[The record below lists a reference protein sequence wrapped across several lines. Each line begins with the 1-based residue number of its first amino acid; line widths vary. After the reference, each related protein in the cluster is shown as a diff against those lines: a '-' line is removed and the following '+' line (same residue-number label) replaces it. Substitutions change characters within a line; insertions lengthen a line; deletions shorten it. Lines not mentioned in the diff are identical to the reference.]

1 MLAPLRDRVLVA
13 QLMVMQMIVEAPK
26 QLREAMTARRWREAV
41 LRPLRNERGQT
52 PTEYLM
58 IVGLMAAVII
68 IAFTVYFWPTIQ
80 KSAQNWSKT
89 VSDAI
94 VGKQIKK

>member
-1 MLAPLRDRVLVA
+1 MLAALQDRVLLVQLVVLEAIVA
-13 QLMVMQMIVEAPK
+13 ARGR
-26 QLREAMTARRWREAV
+26 LRAAAA
-41 LRPLRNERGQT
+41 RPLRNQRGQT

-68 IAFTVYFWPTIQ
+68 IAFSVYFWPTIK
-80 KSAQNWSKT
+80 KSAQSWSKV

-94 VGKQIKK
+94 VGKQITK